1 MMIIARFLNLKIC
14 GNKPQNIDYVKF
26 KKCPLLPKFF
36 KKWKSYTQPF
46 GYRLVRKTYNLKNVF
61 YLLKLCILKQINIDF
76 KTLYPD
82 CPDLKCALEMKFQKV
97 IKLLNEQTKD
107 SANKKLLQ
115 NLNENITT
123 ISESNGLNK
132 FF

>member
-1 MMIIARFLNLKIC
+1 
-14 GNKPQNIDYVKF
+14 
-26 KKCPLLPKFF
+26 
-36 KKWKSYTQPF
+36 
-46 GYRLVRKTYNLKNVF
+46 
-61 YLLKLCILKQINIDF
+61 
-76 KTLYPD
+76 
-82 CPDLKCALEMKFQKV
+82 MKFQKV